1 MRSCLARAGRGHV
14 KLTRPMIN
22 PILFKQLVRFAVV
35 GGTVM
40 VFFMA
45 LNWVLAPHLGTQ
57 GGFLAAYP
65 PAVALHFALNKWW
78 TFGSTRRDAGRQV
91 AEYLAMVAVTFV
103 IQWAVFS
110 AMQAVTTLP
119 SWFNA
124 GVANAVQMG
133 VTFGVMQW
141 RVFTALKT
149 GCIKR

>member
-1 MRSCLARAGRGHV
+1 M

-40 VFFMA
+40 VSFMA
-45 LNWVLAPHLGTQ
+45 LNWVLAPHLGAQ
-57 GGFLAAYP
+57 GGFLGAYP

-103 IQWAVFS
+103 IQWAVFTGV
-110 AMQAVTTLP
+110 MLTTAWPGWLA
-119 SWFNA
+119 A
-124 GVANAVQMG
+124 GLANLAQMI
-133 VTFGVMQW
+133 VTFLMMQ
-141 RVFTALKT
+141 RRIFKVVAA
-149 GCIKR
+149 GAPQGPRP

>member
-1 MRSCLARAGRGHV
+1 MRRCPVGAGRAHV
-14 KLTRPMIN
+14 EITRQMIN

-133 VTFGVMQW
+133 VTFGVMRW
-141 RVFTALKT
+141 RVFAK
-149 GCIKR
+149 GAAS